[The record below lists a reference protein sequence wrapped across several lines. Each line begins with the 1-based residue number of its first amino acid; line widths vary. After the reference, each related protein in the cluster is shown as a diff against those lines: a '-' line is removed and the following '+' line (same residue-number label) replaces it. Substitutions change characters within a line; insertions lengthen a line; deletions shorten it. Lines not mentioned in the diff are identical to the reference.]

1 MQFSENVIWKVP
13 ASPES
18 GKWCFYL
25 CRTDIAETLGVGQG
39 AIPMDLSSRIS
50 SVLKSWIS
58 WIIVSPLLFY
68 KSKLGVD
75 WVAFAYSRN
84 KCLLAKYVCF
94 ANPVNSVQN
103 SRALVSTVGLVSLW
117 SETRPVLASAGLAL
131 TSEIGTLHLLELQRP
146 ELWGSKVPEKKCIP
160 ASSMITFSQS
170 WGISFSSIPPTSS
183 FEEAWFQFECITSSS
198 RSGWCLSRRQINK
211 SYYLQHCDSAALF
224 FFKKDIF

>member
-94 ANPVNSVQN
+94 ANPVNWVQN
-103 SRALVSTVGLVSLW
+103 SRALVSTVGLVSPW

-146 ELWGSKVPEKKCIP
+146 ELWGSEVPEKKMHPCLLYDYL
-160 ASSMITFSQS
+160 FSKLRDQ
-170 WGISFSSIPPTSS
+170 
-183 FEEAWFQFECITSSS
+183 
-198 RSGWCLSRRQINK
+198 L
-211 SYYLQHCDSAALF
+211 LQHPPYLF
-224 FFKKDIF
+224 LRGGLISIWMYHLLQQEWLVPK